1 MSPQVKLLRAI
12 KMLLK
17 NVNPKK
23 KQRNVREN
31 SLMLL
36 QCKRSYKT
44 LRTVWFKFHHNT

>member
-23 KQRNVREN
+23 QRNVREHFN
-31 SLMLL
+31 AVTM
-36 QCKRSYKT
+36 
-44 LRTVWFKFHHNT
+44 